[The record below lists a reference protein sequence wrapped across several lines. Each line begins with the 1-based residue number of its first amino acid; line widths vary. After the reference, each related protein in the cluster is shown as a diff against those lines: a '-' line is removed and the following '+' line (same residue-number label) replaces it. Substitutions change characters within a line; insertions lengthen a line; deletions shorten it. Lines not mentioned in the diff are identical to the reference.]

1 MEDGLS
7 GLDKGGEVAALA
19 VLGALLVHLELNVG
33 EDILDDAAAV
43 LETKSK
49 AGLLGGG
56 VQDVLEEVD
65 GVLLGQAEAVRVVLV

>member
-7 GLDKGGEVAALA
+7 GLDEGGEVAALA
-19 VLGALLVHLELNVG
+19 VLGALLIDLELNVR
-33 EDILDDAAAV
+33 EDILDDAATV

-49 AGLLGGG
+49 AGLLGGW

-65 GVLLGQAEAVRVVLV
+65 GVLLGQTEAV